1 VIRIC
6 VADDQALVRSG
17 FRALLGLFDGLS
29 VVAEAEDGE
38 AAVQAVLAEKPDVL
52 LLDVRMPKLNG
63 IQVISALAAKEALP
77 ATLLL
82 TTFEDDTALVAG
94 VRAGA
99 RGYLLKGVT
108 PEVLVDAIRAV
119 AAGGSYLYA
128 PLAAALHAG
137 NLHAEWRKDAFDGPP
152 DLTDRESDV
161 LKLMSSGISNREI
174 AKALRISDGTVR
186 NHVSS
191 ILSKLG
197 VTDRT
202 KAVLYA
208 LREGLV

>member
-1 VIRIC
+1 MIRIC
-6 VADDQALVRSG
+6 IADDQALVRSG
-17 FRALLGLFDGLS
+17 FRALLALFDGLS

-38 AAVQAVLAEKPDVL
+38 AAVQAVLTEKPHVL
-52 LLDVRMPKLNG
+52 LLDMRMPRLNG
-63 IQVISALAAKEALP
+63 VQVISALAAKEALP

-82 TTFEDDTALVAG
+82 TTFEDDAALVAG

-108 PEVLVDAIRAV
+108 PEVLVDAIRTV

-128 PLAAALHAG
+128 PLVAAANAP
-137 NLHAEWRKDAFDGPP
+137 NQPAEWHKDAIGAPH
-152 DLTDRESDV
+152 DLTERETDV
-161 LKLMSSGISNREI
+161 LKLMTSGISNREI
-174 AKALRISDGTVR
+174 AKALKIGEGTVR
-186 NHVSS
+186 NHASN
-191 ILSKLG
+191 IFLKLG

-208 LREGLV
+208 LRERLV

>member
-6 VADDQALVRSG
+6 IADDQALVRSG
-17 FRALLGLFDGLS
+17 IRALLALFDGLS
-29 VVAEAEDGE
+29 VVAEAPDGE

-52 LLDVRMPKLNG
+52 LLDMRMPRLNG
-63 IQVISALAAKEALP
+63 VEVISTLAAKEALP

-82 TTFEDDTALVAG
+82 TTFEDDAALVAG

-108 PEVLVDAIRAV
+108 PEVLVDAIRTV

-128 PLAAALHAG
+128 PLAAAVNARNHPAQW
-137 NLHAEWRKDAFDGPP
+137 HKDAIGAPH
-152 DLTDRESDV
+152 DLTDRETDV
-161 LKLMSSGISNREI
+161 LKLMTSGISNREI
-174 AKALRISDGTVR
+174 AKALKIGEGTVR
-186 NHVSS
+186 NHASN
-191 ILSKLG
+191 IFLKLG

-208 LREGLV
+208 LRERLV

>member
-6 VADDQALVRSG
+6 IADDQALVRSG
-17 FRALLGLFDGLS
+17 FRALLALFDGLS

-52 LLDVRMPKLNG
+52 LLDMRMPRLNG
-63 IQVISALAAKEALP
+63 VQVISALAARQALP

-82 TTFEDDTALVAG
+82 TTFEDDAALVAG

-128 PLAAALHAG
+128 PLAAAVNARNH
-137 NLHAEWRKDAFDGPP
+137 HAEWHKDAIGAPHK
-152 DLTDRESDV
+152 LTDRETEV
-161 LKLMSSGISNREI
+161 LKLMTSGISNREI
-174 AKALRISDGTVR
+174 AKALKIGEGTVR
-186 NHVSS
+186 NHASN
-191 ILSKLG
+191 IFLKFG

-208 LREGLV
+208 LRERLV

>member
-1 VIRIC
+1 MIRIC
-6 VADDQALVRSG
+6 IEDDQALVRSG
-17 FRALLGLFDGLS
+17 FRALLALFEGLL

-52 LLDVRMPKLNG
+52 LLDMKMPRLNG
-63 IQVISALAAKEALP
+63 VQVISALAAKQALP
-77 ATLLL
+77 ATLIL
-82 TTFEDDTALVAG
+82 TTFEDDAALVAG

-108 PEVLVDAIRAV
+108 PEVLVDAIRTV

-128 PLAAALHAG
+128 PLAAAV
-137 NLHAEWRKDAFDGPP
+137 NVRNQQAEWHKDAVGAPHE
-152 DLTDRESDV
+152 LTDRETDV
-161 LKLMSSGISNREI
+161 LKLMTSGISNREI
-174 AKALRISDGTVR
+174 AKALKIGEGTVR
-186 NHVSS
+186 NHASN
-191 ILSKLG
+191 IFLKLG

-208 LREGLV
+208 LRERLV

>member
-63 IQVISALAAKEALP
+63 VQVISALAAKEALP
-77 ATLLL
+77 PTLLL

-128 PLAAALHAG
+128 PLAAALNAR
-137 NLHAEWRKDAFDGPP
+137 NLHAEWRKDAFDRPH

-174 AKALRISDGTVR
+174 AKALRISEGTVR

-191 ILSKLG
+191 IFSKLG

-208 LREGLV
+208 LQAGLV